1 MSSETPGN
9 GTYGAAAWLRQ
20 VSPYFQEHRGKTF
33 VVYLSGEALRE
44 GFVDGITRDISLL
57 AAVGI
62 RTVVVFGAR
71 PQIVAGL
78 AAAGIASEIQS
89 GVRVCDAATM
99 DVVRQVV
106 GSLRLDLEAKFS
118 FSHRSGQIA
127 RVASGNFVV
136 ARPLGVID
144 GVDLGFSGQVRRVER
159 TLIERQLA
167 QGDIVLLPPL
177 GYSPSGELFNL
188 KGSTLAA
195 SIASELG
202 AAKLI
207 LLDSAAGIARPEGGI
222 HRQLTLTE
230 ARAVRDQFEHE
241 SFERNLADTAVRA
254 CQLGVARV
262 HILPFAVDGALL
274 AEVLTRDGIGT
285 MISNAPFDQL
295 REARLDDVGGI
306 VDLVA
311 PLERQGILVKR
322 SREKL
327 ESEIDHFMVM
337 VRENTVV
344 ACGALYP
351 YPEHLSGE
359 LACIVVHPDYRG
371 SSFGDTLIRALE
383 ARATETGLTSVF
395 VLTTQATQWFTEQGY
410 VVTGVDSLPVERK
423 ALYNFQ
429 RNSAVLTKMLVE

>member
-1 MSSETPGN
+1 M
-9 GTYGAAAWLRQ
+9 
-20 VSPYFQEHRGKTF
+20 
-33 VVYLSGEALRE
+33 
-44 GFVDGITRDISLL
+44 
-57 AAVGI
+57 
-62 RTVVVFGAR
+62 
-71 PQIVAGL
+71 
-78 AAAGIASEIQS
+78 
-89 GVRVCDAATM
+89 
-99 DVVRQVV
+99 
-106 GSLRLDLEAKFS
+106 
-118 FSHRSGQIA
+118 
-127 RVASGNFVV
+127 
-136 ARPLGVID
+136 
-144 GVDLGFSGQVRRVER
+144 
-159 TLIERQLA
+159 
-167 QGDIVLLPPL
+167 
-177 GYSPSGELFNL
+177 
-188 KGSTLAA
+188 
-195 SIASELG
+195 
-202 AAKLI
+202 
-207 LLDSAAGIARPEGGI
+207 
-222 HRQLTLTE
+222 
-230 ARAVRDQFEHE
+230 
-241 SFERNLADTAVRA
+241 
-254 CQLGVARV
+254 
-262 HILPFAVDGALL
+262 
-274 AEVLTRDGIGT
+274 LTRDGIGT